1 MKTEP
6 NESIEKLSEAMRHGL
21 KIAKENGIK
30 HSRGYLFTTT
40 TDGNK
45 IDCACALG
53 MAYIGIAGTE
63 PVFTNEGY
71 EKLDDKFDINS
82 NNSCLLTTIEEG
94 SDEAESLSSYS
105 VISLRDFVVELNDTG
120 HLEVEEI
127 AAKLETCGL

>member
-30 HSRGYLFTTT
+30 HGKGYLFTSDK
-40 TDGNK
+40 DG

-53 MAYIGIAGTE
+53 MAYIGIAGT
-63 PVFTNEGY
+63 VAIYSHEGY
-71 EKLDDKFDINS
+71 EKLDEKFAINS

-94 SDEAESLSSYS
+94 SDEAGALSTYK
-105 VISLRDFVVELNDTG
+105 VISTRDFVIELNDTAN
-120 HLEVEEI
+120 LEVEEI
-127 AAKLETCGL
+127 VTKLEKCGL